1 MTTQNL
7 HRTSNRL
14 RMIAG
19 KRLFANFVPEE
30 LIMAHVREYTPEE
43 LDFLLR
49 RAGFTDIR
57 SWLTPIPGVRHSRL
71 AQAGYEFLCKLQPR
85 QSNFIFCWATNNA
98 GQTGN
103 TLQ

>member
-30 LIMAHVREYTPEE
+30 LVMAHVREYTPEE
-43 LDFLLR
+43 LNFLVE
-49 RAGFTDIR
+49 RAGFVDIKWWLTSFPDIR
-57 SWLTPIPGVRHSRL
+57 RSLLV
-71 AQAGYEFLCKLQPR
+71 QVGYDLLCRLQPR
-85 QSNFIFCWATNNA
+85 QSNFIFCLATNP
-98 GQTGN
+98 GN
-103 TLQ
+103 HNGKAMS